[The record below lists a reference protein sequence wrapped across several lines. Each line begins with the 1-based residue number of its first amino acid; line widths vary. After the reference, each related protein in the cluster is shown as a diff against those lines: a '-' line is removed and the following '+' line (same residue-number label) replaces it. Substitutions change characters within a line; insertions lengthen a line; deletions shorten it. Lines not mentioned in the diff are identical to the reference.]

1 MTATADPKLL
11 TGIAAAGD
19 AVSRLETPF
28 RQIFPGSNQIRD
40 AAERFAP
47 GYMQALA
54 AAPET
59 DDPAEPFNSE
69 RAMRTGTYLPHAFD
83 PLYHASKP
91 PNTWTNMREM
101 SHADTRFG

>member
-1 MTATADPKLL
+1 M
-11 TGIAAAGD
+11 
-19 AVSRLETPF
+19 
-28 RQIFPGSNQIRD
+28 FPGPKQIRD
-40 AAERFAP
+40 AGERFAP

-83 PLYHASKP
+83 TLYHAIQAAEYL
-91 PNTWTNMREM
+91 TNMREM